1 MVLFRKQSKNDI
13 RDLIAISK
21 SSDTDVTEDIPDYNA
36 MTKAERQ
43 ETIKKLQKQ
52 MQEAAEMLDF
62 ELAAQL
68 RDMVLELKALD

>member
-1 MVLFRKQSKNDI
+1 MNTKKNTVF
-13 RDLIAISK
+13 
-21 SSDTDVTEDIPDYNA
+21 TDVTEDIPDYNA

>member
-1 MVLFRKQSKNDI
+1 M
-13 RDLIAISK
+13 IAISK
-21 SSDTDVTEDIPDYNA
+21 SSDTDVAEDIPDYNA

-68 RDMVLELKALD
+68 RDMVLELKAMD

>member
-1 MVLFRKQSKNDI
+1 M
-13 RDLIAISK
+13 IAISK

>member
-1 MVLFRKQSKNDI
+1 
-13 RDLIAISK
+13 
-21 SSDTDVTEDIPDYNA
+21 

-43 ETIKKLQKQ
+43 ETIKKLQKH